1 MLLSPASAATAHQ
14 TQSGEHYY
22 YQRWLWCN
30 WPFIALRVASNQD
43 AAATEPTSPAVSA
56 MENGGE
62 ENDSTLESTV
72 REETRT
78 ASLPA
83 SLQTKLDKITSSS
96 DDPTTQQKTNAST
109 AIPFSTSRFTQEV
122 PRTSRVVT
130 SEQKIRAA
138 KGLLDALRIEKSKKE
153 SRKRIIQADHNVAK
167 R

>member
-83 SLQTKLDKITSSS
+83 SLQTKLDKIHLHLMTPQRSKRQTRQLPSHFQLVDS
-96 DDPTTQQKTNAST
+96 LKKFLEQAGWLHQNK
-109 AIPFSTSRFTQEV
+109 RY
-122 PRTSRVVT
+122 VT
-130 SEQKIRAA
+130 PKDCWMLSE
-138 KGLLDALRIEKSKKE
+138 
-153 SRKRIIQADHNVAK
+153 
-167 R
+167 

>member
-1 MLLSPASAATAHQ
+1 
-14 TQSGEHYY
+14 
-22 YQRWLWCN
+22 
-30 WPFIALRVASNQD
+30 
-43 AAATEPTSPAVSA
+43 

-130 SEQKIRAA
+130 SEQKIRDA